1 MVDDV
6 TVIYKTK
13 IIKVLATHH
22 QSTTIASNGWTEIK
36 YRHTRKYSH
45 QDWQATA
52 QLILKE
58 DAGQSLSPRSGA
70 DL

>member
-6 TVIYKTK
+6 TVIYKIK

-45 QDWQATA
+45 QD
-52 QLILKE
+52 
-58 DAGQSLSPRSGA
+58 
-70 DL
+70 